1 MFVFTFFKINLKNI
15 GVYIILIFF
24 LHIFY
29 MDKQIF
35 SFVFFVYLYLFVS
48 KIWAFYIFRVSAKQ
62 KWRLT
67 SDLFLHI
74 IALQISRHLG

>member
-35 SFVFFVYLYLFVS
+35 SFVVFICVENLS
-48 KIWAFYIFRVSAKQ
+48 
-62 KWRLT
+62 
-67 SDLFLHI
+67 FLHF
-74 IALQISRHLG
+74 SGVRKTKMTVDK